1 MAPTR
6 PFYMVDILYGRYL
19 NLVADQNEKKL
30 DTWLVNFINNF
41 VIDSIKD
48 FMKSWEGLWLLWNN
62 QMVSIILLGFIS
74 LFWIIKFVYY
84 RM

>member
-6 PFYMVDILYGRYL
+6 SFYMVDILYGRYL

-41 VIDSIKD
+41 VIDSVKD
-48 FMKSWEGLWLLWNN
+48 FMKSWESLWLLWNN

-74 LFWIIKFVYY
+74 LFWIIKFIYY

>member
-48 FMKSWEGLWLLWNN
+48 FMKSWEGL
-62 QMVSIILLGFIS
+62 
-74 LFWIIKFVYY
+74 
-84 RM
+84 